1 MKNLAGEQ
9 SEQGEHI
16 NMETLEK
23 AISGILNNTII
34 EKTSIY
40 GIEWELINGNE
51 EDASDVCQWYII
63 SEDAA
68 KLLKKDAE
76 QVIFYSEYLDMYV
89 WGVAVYGA
97 PWEDIEIIGTID
109 EDWTL
114 RNW

>member
-1 MKNLAGEQ
+1 MENLEVEQ
-9 SEQGEHI
+9 SERG
-16 NMETLEK
+16 NMETLGK
-23 AISGILNNTII
+23 VVSGILNNTII
-34 EKTSIY
+34 ERTSAC
-40 GIEWELINGNE
+40 GIGWELVSGSE

-97 PWEDIEIIGTID
+97 PWEDIE
-109 EDWTL
+109 L
-114 RNW
+114 